1 MQFKPLKI
9 QPKDFSSRAYYPGT
23 VGNPFH
29 KIDQIQ
35 NIVQLVPPPIYA
47 IIFGLI
53 AQLILMNIQK
63 SLSLAAFILLD
74 WIILSSLPILK
85 ISFGPAH
92 LTTLVLGTLRFPFM
106 FLNFPV
112 FLLFELIGTFLVIYS
127 FMIEPQLIKLEKY
140 EIPIYRLEQISEDI
154 RLIHLSDLHMEY
166 ITKREKRAIKNINDL
181 SPDLI
186 LFTGDFIN
194 TSFQN
199 DTRSYSDINNF
210 FNQLNAR
217 YGIFVVSGSPSVDL
231 KLSTQSVLT
240 ESNIVFIDD
249 QCKVIEINQFKL
261 GLIGLSCSHQPQNDY
276 SRLKELIQSTDFETD
291 FNILLYHS
299 PDISPLLNDLPIDL
313 QIAGHTH
320 GGQVKIPFV
329 GPIYTSSLYGL
340 KFSSGAY
347 LVNGKTKL
355 IISRG
360 IGLEGQAAP
369 RVRFLSPPEIGL
381 ITLESNKSNVK

>member
-35 NIVQLVPPPIYA
+35 NVVQLVPPPIYA

-53 AQLILMNIQK
+53 AQLILMNIQM

-74 WIILSSLPILK
+74 WIILSALPILN

-92 LTTLVLGTLRFPFM
+92 LTTLVLGILRFPFM

-112 FLLFELIGTFLVIYS
+112 FLIFELIGTFLVIYS

-140 EIPIYRLEQISEDI
+140 KIPIYKLEQISEDI

-166 ITKREKRAIKNINDL
+166 ITKRETRAIKNINDL

-231 KLSTQSVLT
+231 KLSIQSVLT
-240 ESNIVFIDD
+240 ESNIVFIND
-249 QCKVIEINQFKL
+249 QCKVIEINQ
-261 GLIGLSCSHQPQNDY
+261 Y
-276 SRLKELIQSTDFETD
+276 
-291 FNILLYHS
+291 
-299 PDISPLLNDLPIDL
+299 
-313 QIAGHTH
+313 
-320 GGQVKIPFV
+320 
-329 GPIYTSSLYGL
+329 
-340 KFSSGAY
+340 
-347 LVNGKTKL
+347 
-355 IISRG
+355 
-360 IGLEGQAAP
+360 
-369 RVRFLSPPEIGL
+369 
-381 ITLESNKSNVK
+381 